1 MTGSVSTLVFRSSK
15 AVHMRRPSGFTL
27 IELMIVVGIVAILS
41 AVAIP
46 AYSDYVTRSRVI
58 DALGPLASMQV
69 KMEQFFQDRRTYA
82 GACDSAT
89 VAPLPSFTGTSN
101 FGFACSGLDAGGY
114 TVTATGQNSMS
125 GFGYTLVQSAAGG
138 QVRATTNL
146 PSGWSTVNSATCWV
160 LKKDGSC

>member
-1 MTGSVSTLVFRSSK
+1 
-15 AVHMRRPSGFTL
+15 
-27 IELMIVVGIVAILS
+27 MIVVGIVAILS

-58 DALGPLASMQV
+58 DALGPLANMQV

-89 VAPLPSFTGTSN
+89 VAPLPSFSSTSN

-125 GFGYTLVQSAAGG
+125 GFTYTLVQSGAAG

-146 PSGWSTVNSATCWV
+146 PTGWSTANSATCWV

>member
-1 MTGSVSTLVFRSSK
+1 
-15 AVHMRRPSGFTL
+15 MRRPSGFTL

-46 AYSDYVTRSRVI
+46 AYSDYVIRSRVI
-58 DALGPLASMQV
+58 DGVAPLASLQV
-69 KMEQFFQDRRTYA
+69 KMEQFFQDRRTYV
-82 GACDSAT
+82 GACDSAS
-89 VAPLPSFTGTSN
+89 VAPLPPFTSASN
-101 FGFACSGLDAGGY
+101 FGFACSGLGAAGY

-125 GFGYTLVQSAAGG
+125 GFSYMLVQSAAGG

-146 PSGWSTVNSATCWV
+146 PSGWSAANSATCWV